1 MTFLNYNIFYKD
13 ASTEEKKQFTSINS
27 IKNNNGKLS
36 LVKNFFDTDYIVH
49 RFKVQ
54 GLQPLWIFSY
64 VDEYNIS
71 FLGKKRITTSPQ
83 QQEQKQKSTLSKTT
97 LNDEQKQ
104 GGRKIVEDIS
114 TTKKKIL
121 NLKEQLKVAEIERM
135 NCGLES
141 RKIEKLGQWDEGKY
155 AILKDCRVKFNSIY
169 TDILNCNKKVEE
181 LRNEL
186 WKINNSYK
194 ESVVHNDEEN
204 IANLNDKQ
212 QALLNTLN
220 NKNNVIF
227 NVIDPG
233 IHPTATM
240 LSESSKSLFLSVNRY
255 NLMSS
260 EEPYD
265 DIKDSC
271 YDNVSS
277 KKTLNVTPSFINNII
292 FDTKQKRKREKE
304 KKRRG

>member
-1 MTFLNYNIFYKD
+1 
-13 ASTEEKKQFTSINS
+13 
-27 IKNNNGKLS
+27 
-36 LVKNFFDTDYIVH
+36 
-49 RFKVQ
+49 
-54 GLQPLWIFSY
+54 
-64 VDEYNIS
+64 
-71 FLGKKRITTSPQ
+71 
-83 QQEQKQKSTLSKTT
+83 
-97 LNDEQKQ
+97 
-104 GGRKIVEDIS
+104 
-114 TTKKKIL
+114 
-121 NLKEQLKVAEIERM
+121 M

-227 NVIDPG
+227 NGTNPG
-233 IHPTATM
+233 IHSTTTVISAN
-240 LSESSKSLFLSVNRY
+240 SKSLFHSVNRY
-255 NLMSS
+255 NLLSS

-265 DIKDSC
+265 YIKDNC
-271 YDNVSS
+271 YDDVSN
-277 KKTLNVTPSFINNII
+277 KKTLNVTPSFISNII
-292 FDTKQKRKREKE
+292 FDTKHKRKREK
-304 KKRRG
+304 RRG